1 MVELLKKTY
10 LLDVEGV
17 SEEMERHWAR
27 YQEILDLEDASWRDL
42 NEARAILYILGYLFP
57 EKIALESIE
66 SRTALLVPPLEVEDF
81 LRMIDTDDIAA
92 MQSYRE
98 DRLFH
103 KLKDLYIAVKSM
115 KNRVKGGSFLDEERF
130 NKVYGE
136 AKPDDFA

>member
-17 SEEMERHWAR
+17 SEEMERHWNR
-27 YQEILDLEDASWRDL
+27 YQEILDLENSSWGDL
-42 NEARAILYILGYLFP
+42 NEARAILYLLGYLFP

-66 SRTALLVPPLEVEDF
+66 SRVALLDPPLDAEDF
-81 LRMIDTDDIAA
+81 LRMVDSNDAVA
-92 MQSYRE
+92 MERYRE

-103 KLKDLYIAVKSM
+103 KLKDFYIVVKSM
-115 KNRVKGGSFLDEERF
+115 KNKVKGESFLDEERF
-130 NKVYGE
+130 NKLYGE